1 MARYSVEAW
10 YGKRL
15 FVGIDLHRSGWH
27 VTVLTED
34 QLKVFSGSIAG
45 GWMTLKR
52 LLDRF
57 KEAGDITVVYEAG
70 FSGYWLCDL
79 LTANGIEVVVT
90 PPNRIPKPTSDKVK
104 TNRIDSGRLAEFLRA
119 GILKAIYI
127 PTPEERAHREVPRR
141 RRRFL
146 QDRGRTQNRIKSLL
160 LCCGIEVPDETRA
173 HWTDRYVQNLRAL
186 RFEDPFMQ
194 KSFEHLLEEY
204 DTIDVLVKKQTALL
218 RDLSRHEKYA
228 EQVEIL
234 QTTPGVGWLTAIE
247 ILLEL
252 QDVRRFHNAA
262 SIAAYVGLT
271 PSQFSTGDH
280 VRMGRITKQGKWNVR
295 ALLVE
300 ASWRLIQKDYDLGQ
314 KYERIKARAGGKR
327 AIVAIAR
334 TLIIRMRRILLD
346 RTSYAVSLAA

>member
-1 MARYSVEAW
+1 MARYTLEVWA
-10 YGKRL
+10 GKRL
-15 FVGIDLHRSGWH
+15 FVGIDLHRSTWH

-34 QLKVFSGSIAG
+34 KVKLFSNSIPGRWVA
-45 GWMTLKR
+45 LKR
-52 LLDRF
+52 VLDHY
-57 KEAGDITVVYEAG
+57 KEAGDITAVYEAG
-70 FSGYWLCDL
+70 FAGYWLCDHL
-79 LTANGIEVVVT
+79 VAYGVEAVVT
-90 PPNRIPKPTSDKVK
+90 PPNRIPKPSSDRVK

-119 GILKAIYI
+119 RILKRVYV
-127 PTPEERAHREVPRR
+127 PTPEERAHREVARR

-146 QDRGRTQNRIKSLL
+146 QDRGRTQNRIKALL
-160 LCCGIEVPDETRA
+160 LCWGIQVRDETRGY
-173 HWTDRYVQNLRAL
+173 WTDRYVQNLRAL
-186 RFEDPFMQ
+186 KFQDPFMQ

-204 DTIDVLVKKQTALL
+204 EVIDRLVKQQTSLL

-234 QTTPGVGWLTAIE
+234 CTIPGVGWLTAIE
-247 ILLEL
+247 IILEL
-252 QDVRRFHNAA
+252 QDVSRFHRATG
-262 SIAAYVGLT
+262 IAAYVGLT
-271 PSQFSTGDH
+271 PSQYSSGEH
-280 VRMGRITKQGKWNVR
+280 VRLGRITKQGKWNVR

-300 ASWRLIQKDYDLGQ
+300 ASWRLIRQDYELGQ